1 MPSAFEE
8 ENASATARLSG
19 ARLSAVLYSTLKT
32 RLLEGVYAA
41 GDRIVV
47 EQVRQ
52 EFQVSKQPVMDA
64 LRRLATD
71 RLVAIIPQSGV
82 EVVRYSHREIADFF
96 LLFSDF
102 EGTIAAVA
110 ASRRTDRQLDLLRRS
125 LTDVDHLLDS
135 TDPAVRARGYRIHN
149 REFHAAI
156 HAMSHSRIMEETSQR
171 MWDLSDFLINTAGIN
186 NPLSSALPQRQC
198 DHEAIAAAIRDR
210 DEAQAREA
218 MRQHIIGTVAI
229 IDGER
234 RSESA

>member
-1 MPSAFEE
+1 MPATFDDNTSA
-8 ENASATARLSG
+8 AARLSG
-19 ARLSAVLYSTLKT
+19 ARLSAVLYDTLKS

-64 LRRLATD
+64 LRRLAAD
-71 RLVAIIPQSGV
+71 RLVAIIPQSGI
-82 EVVRYSHREIADFF
+82 EVVRYSHREIEDFY

-102 EGTIAAVA
+102 EATIAAVA
-110 ASRRTDRQLDLLRRS
+110 ASRRTDRQLDTLRRI
-125 LTDVDHLLDS
+125 LTDVDHLLES
-135 TDPAVRARGYRIHN
+135 ADPAARARGYRIHN

-171 MWDLSDFLINTAGIN
+171 MWDLSDFLINTAEIS

-210 DEAQAREA
+210 DEDRAREA

-234 RSESA
+234 RTESA